1 MKIIW
6 KYLSPLR
13 NWLLLAMLLAA
24 IAQVLELIDP
34 IIFGKII
41 DNYTVNIDGR
51 SQEALTTG
59 VLRLLALAVFV
70 ALMAKLAQAF
80 AD

>member
-51 SQEALTTG
+51 S
-59 VLRLLALAVFV
+59 R
-70 ALMAKLAQAF
+70 KN
-80 AD
+80 